1 MLDFHPNNMVTEVV
15 ISINLCED
23 ISELLHNSLFHL
35 QVKIPLE
42 CDVANVLKD
51 TSPEK
56 WCCLI

>member
-1 MLDFHPNNMVTEVV
+1 MIDFHPYDMVTEVV
-15 ISINLCED
+15 ISISLCED
-23 ISELLHNSLFHL
+23 ITELFHNSHFHL

-56 WCCLI
+56 